1 MSNILDQGGM
11 GEYVL
16 SGKKAWTYAEEI
28 LLQVSRTFALNINVL
43 KGKLHRSIL
52 LAYLYLRIADTV
64 EDDPDMTAS
73 EKEVLLDKFAE
84 IFRSADLKDEAVS
97 AFEDSLPASWRARSS
112 EPYFD
117 LCLHTHVVVPLLKE
131 LPEVYAAPVR
141 DVTIEMCG
149 GMAKFAKRQEAA
161 LSSGWFTLESVAE
174 LDEYCYYVAGI
185 VGKLLTHLFAA
196 DTCWI
201 NDARKSEM
209 QKLDVSFGL
218 ALQVANIVKDCRE
231 DSERRVCFVP
241 EEICRRHGFA
251 HSYDMFDGGCQVAGH
266 AGCAAGETVA
276 DAAGCA
282 AGEAAADAAGCTA
295 GEAAADAAGCAA
307 GEAVAGH
314 AGCVAGET
322 VAGEAAAKAAG
333 CTAGEAAADFD
344 KRRAAVMNELV
355 QKTWKHLED
364 AIAYT
369 KLIPNIKMRT
379 RLFCLWPLFMAA
391 ENMKLIGDGSSIF
404 ASEKKV
410 KITRDTVKNI
420 VKSSMKHF
428 YSDKWIDRKF
438 AEVRAGKSF

>member
-1 MSNILDQGGM
+1 M
-11 GEYVL
+11 GEFVL

-251 HSYDMFDGGCQVAGH
+251 HSYDMFDGGRQVAGH
-266 AGCAAGETVA
+266 AGCAAGETAA
-276 DAAGCA
+276 DFDRRRAAGCS
-282 AGEAAADAAGCTA
+282 
-295 GEAAADAAGCAA
+295 A
-307 GEAVAGH
+307 GEAVADA

-322 VAGEAAAKAAG
+322 
-333 CTAGEAAADFD
+333 AADFD

-369 KLIPNIKMRT
+369 KPNIKMRT

>member
-1 MSNILDQGGM
+1 MANILDQVGM
-11 GEYVL
+11 GESVL
-16 SGKKAWTYAEEI
+16 TGKKAWAYAEEI

-43 KGKLHRSIL
+43 KGKLHKSIL

-73 EKEVLLDKFAE
+73 EKDVLLDKFAT
-84 IFRSADLKDEAVS
+84 IFRTAELREEDVS
-97 AFEDSLPASWRARSS
+97 AFEDALPAGWRARGT

-117 LCLHTHVVVPLLKE
+117 LCLHTHAVVPLLKE

-141 DVTIEMCG
+141 DVTVEMCG

-196 DTCWI
+196 DTCLI
-201 NDARKSEM
+201 NDARKAEM

-241 EEICRRHGFA
+241 EEICRKHGFE
-251 HSYDMFDGGCQVAGH
+251 HSYDMFVEAADSSGSAAEKAG
-266 AGCAAGETVA
+266 AAAG
-276 DAAGCA
+276 
-282 AGEAAADAAGCTA
+282 AADRFET
-295 GEAAADAAGCAA
+295 AADRD
-307 GEAVAGH
+307 
-314 AGCVAGET
+314 
-322 VAGEAAAKAAG
+322 
-333 CTAGEAAADFD
+333 DFE

-355 QKTWKHLED
+355 QKTWKHLDD

-369 KLIPNIKMRT
+369 KLIPNVKMRT

-391 ENMKLIGDGSSIF
+391 ENMKLIGDGSIIF
-404 ASEKKV
+404 KSDKKA
-410 KITRDTVKNI
+410 KITRDTVKRI
-420 VKSSMKHF
+420 VKSTMKHF
-428 YSDKWIDRKF
+428 YSDKWIEKEYN
-438 AEVRAGKSF
+438 AVRNG